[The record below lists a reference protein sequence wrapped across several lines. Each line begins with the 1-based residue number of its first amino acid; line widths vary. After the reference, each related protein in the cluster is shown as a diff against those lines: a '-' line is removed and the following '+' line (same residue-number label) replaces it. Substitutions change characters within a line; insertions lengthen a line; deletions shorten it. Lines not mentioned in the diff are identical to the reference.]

1 MPYIP
6 FFKKHANRS
15 EFYGPDEDIPVFVAI
30 LMGVQHFLGCVGGL
44 ITPTL
49 LISGTGATALN
60 LDAETRSY
68 MIAASF
74 IVSGITSL
82 VYTSRFRVPRTRYYV
97 GVGLL
102 EVAGVAF
109 SALPAAQ
116 AMVENMYIDGTCQ
129 TETLSDGTINYLP
142 CPDGFG
148 AILGTQIIGSI
159 LSIIF
164 SFVSPRILKRL
175 FPKIVTGI
183 VLFCI
188 GAKLITSSMKN
199 WAGGSGPCMQMP
211 DDGLFALCPNINA
224 PNPQPWGGP
233 VNFALGASVF
243 FTILLIELLGSVFL
257 KNVSVV
263 IGLIVG
269 CIIAAGIGM
278 FDSSSIDAAPAGTF
292 LWVKTFKLSIYGP
305 GVIPVLFSQLAI
317 IIDSIGEI
325 TAVCDVSQKAIEGDE
340 FQSRIQGGLLTDG
353 LLGIFSGLGTTM
365 STVLFTQNNGIIAVT
380 RCASRIAGFV
390 CAGIL
395 ILCGILGKFSAT
407 FLAIPE
413 PLIGGMTV
421 YLFASVATSGLR
433 ILAYLEWTR
442 RDRVII
448 ASSLAI
454 GLGVLLVPNWFKF
467 VLPTVENAALNGFY
481 SAIRTVVSTSNII
494 GGIMAVLLNLILPYE
509 EEESAD
515 QTSSAESEAKPMG
528 GAHRMYYDEEQQ
540 QQQEA
545 ITQKN

>member
-6 FFKKHANRS
+6 FLKKKANRS

-30 LMGVQHFLGCVGGL
+30 LMGIQHFLGCVGGL

-49 LISGTGATALN
+49 LISGTGPTALN
-60 LDAETRSY
+60 LDSETRAY

-82 VYTSRFRVPRTRYYV
+82 IYTSRFRVPRTRYFI

-102 EVAGVAF
+102 EIAGVAF
-109 SALPAAQ
+109 SALPASQ
-116 AMVENMYIDGTCQ
+116 AMVENMYIDGTI
-129 TETLSDGTINYLP
+129 TYLP

-148 AILGTQIIGSI
+148 AILGTQIVGSI

-188 GAKLITSSMKN
+188 GAKLLASAMKN

-211 DDGLFALCPNINA
+211 DEGLFALCPNINA

-243 FTILLIELLGSVFL
+243 FTIILIELLGSVFM

-269 CIIAAGIGM
+269 CIIAASIGM
-278 FDSSSIDAAPAGTF
+278 FDSSAIDAAPIGTF
-292 LWVKTFKLSIYGP
+292 LWVKTFKLSVYGP

-325 TAVCDVSQKAIEGDE
+325 TAVCDVSQKAVDGDE

-353 LLGIFSGLGTTM
+353 LLGIFSGLATTM

-380 RCASRIAGFV
+380 RCAARIAGYV

-467 VLPTVENAALNGFY
+467 VLPRVENAALNGFY
-481 SAIRTVVSTSNII
+481 SAIRTVVSTANII
-494 GGIMAVLLNLILPYE
+494 GGIMAVILNLILPYE
-509 EEESAD
+509 EDDKGIPKIED
-515 QTSSAESEAKPMG
+515 SSPTPPLG
-528 GAHRMYYDEEQQ
+528 GASRMYYDEER
-540 QQQEA
+540 QEQS
-545 ITQKN
+545 IQDEERKY